1 MTTLP
6 QTAPIRL
13 PRTGGQMPGQLG
25 PIQTQA
31 HPVLAVPV
39 AAQSQMGPADVWRVI
54 RSNLWLI
61 ILSLV
66 VFGAGGYLV
75 NRFVLKPHFAR
86 YESTALLRVSTT
98 GETFRSRFTPGD
110 ISDSYETAIRQEAA
124 TQAGMLRHESL
135 LIDVLSDPN
144 NKIRTTTWWNECGNI
159 EKAKEDLLDYFVV
172 APIPES
178 RLLAVSMEYRVPDD
192 CKTIVTEI
200 ITQHLRKERTR
211 KSDEVLKLIGPTKD
225 RVRELEFNLES
236 LRRRVR
242 EKASGLGQDAASN
255 NSVKQLE
262 LTRLYDERI
271 KISRELSQA
280 RNKLTN
286 LQSLNNLGN
295 DPPTLEEMLSKSQ
308 HYISLRQTVD
318 KMDAELGTSELAP
331 GHWRY
336 TRMKGTRDAYAA
348 KLEDAREEV
357 KQSLFASLAT
367 EAQADVDS
375 ATKQLEELRDQIKRV
390 SEEVSANESGRR
402 ELAAMEAEEEG
413 LGKQWEK
420 ANEDL
425 SKLQAVAGTQEFA
438 NVDWARFP
446 QTPDIPSF
454 PKIEITMTV
463 ALLLGLALSLGI
475 AFIRELTDNTVRTP
489 QDIAKVGNM
498 NLLGMIPHED
508 DDPQAAGSRLP
519 LVIFDAPQSM
529 LAESFRQVR
538 TRLQHAASLDTT
550 RSMLVTS
557 AGGGDG
563 KTTVAVNLAA
573 GLALNGRRILL
584 VDANFRRPQLHN
596 VFDATNEYGF
606 SDVLNSL
613 EVFEQSVQATVV
625 PNLSVLTTGAKPLNP
640 TELLESQLLI
650 DFIER
655 ALEEYDHVIFD
666 TGPLPLVSETIALAP
681 RVDGVIT
688 VVRARANSRGLLTRV
703 RDTLRQVKA
712 EHVGVV
718 LNAVRAQAGGYYGR
732 SIVDYYK
739 YQNGSMNGHIN
750 GNGHTNGHGQ
760 GPALVHSGPNGNG
773 RQPA

>member
-1 MTTLP
+1 
-6 QTAPIRL
+6 
-13 PRTGGQMPGQLG
+13 
-25 PIQTQA
+25 
-31 HPVLAVPV
+31 
-39 AAQSQMGPADVWRVI
+39 
-54 RSNLWLI
+54 
-61 ILSLV
+61 
-66 VFGAGGYLV
+66 
-75 NRFVLKPHFAR
+75 
-86 YESTALLRVSTT
+86 
-98 GETFRSRFTPGD
+98 
-110 ISDSYETAIRQEAA
+110 
-124 TQAGMLRHESL
+124 
-135 LIDVLSDPN
+135 
-144 NKIRTTTWWNECGNI
+144 
-159 EKAKEDLLDYFVV
+159 
-172 APIPES
+172 
-178 RLLAVSMEYRVPDD
+178 
-192 CKTIVTEI
+192 
-200 ITQHLRKERTR
+200 
-211 KSDEVLKLIGPTKD
+211 
-225 RVRELEFNLES
+225 
-236 LRRRVR
+236 
-242 EKASGLGQDAASN
+242 
-255 NSVKQLE
+255 
-262 LTRLYDERI
+262 
-271 KISRELSQA
+271 
-280 RNKLTN
+280 
-286 LQSLNNLGN
+286 
-295 DPPTLEEMLSKSQ
+295 
-308 HYISLRQTVD
+308 
-318 KMDAELGTSELAP
+318 
-331 GHWRY
+331 
-336 TRMKGTRDAYAA
+336 
-348 KLEDAREEV
+348 
-357 KQSLFASLAT
+357 
-367 EAQADVDS
+367 
-375 ATKQLEELRDQIKRV
+375 V

-413 LGKQWEK
+413 LSKQWEK

-425 SKLQAVAGTQEFA
+425 SKLQSVAGSTEFA

-596 VFDATNEYGF
+596 VFDNTNEYGF

-613 EVFEQSVQATVV
+613 EAFEQSVQATVV
-625 PNLSVLTTGAKPLNP
+625 PNLSVLTTGPKPLNP

-739 YQNGSMNGHIN
+739 YQNSSMTGHIN
-750 GNGHTNGHGQ
+750 GNGHVNGNGH
-760 GPALVHSGPNGNG
+760 GPALVHTGTNGNG